1 MKWPSVRYNFSLHHS
16 PKISIQAPKIILGP
30 HKCFQHTQLW
40 LSQIFPILLPKLGP
54 HKYFSY
60 HYQIGP
66 QNYIISTKAQT
77 HLSCGQNPKSPNTL
91 TKPIAHDTLKSSLL
105 HDTLTKPIATR
116 KSY

>member
-40 LSQIFPILLPKLGP
+40 LSQIFPILLPNLGP
-54 HKYFSY
+54 HKITK
-60 HYQIGP
+60 IGP
-66 QNYIISTKAQT
+66 QNNIISIKAQT

-91 TKPIAHDTLKSSLL
+91 TKPIAT
-105 HDTLTKPIATR
+105 
-116 KSY
+116 